1 MSDKPSSSASGAS
14 VQVEFDTALSQRYLA
29 YALSTITSR
38 SLPDVRDG
46 LKPVHRRLLYAMRQ
60 LRLDPGQGYKKSAR
74 VVGDVMGKFHPHGD
88 AAIYDSMV
96 RLAQEF
102 VMRYPL
108 VDGQGNFGN
117 IDGDNAAA
125 MRYTEARMSDVSRLL
140 LEGID
145 EDAVDFRP
153 TYDGESAEPIILPSA
168 FPNLLA
174 NGAQGIAVG
183 MATSIPPHN
192 ILELADAAMHLL
204 KHPNASDETL
214 LGYIKGPDLPTGG
227 VLVEDRES
235 MLESYRTGR
244 GSFRVRAQW
253 EVETESRGAWK
264 IVVVSIPYQVQK
276 SRLVERMAE
285 MLQEKKLPMLGD
297 IRDESAEDLRLVL
310 EPKSRQIDPVVMME
324 TLFKLTDLETKV
336 PLNLNVLTPAGKP
349 AVLSLKSALLE
360 WIEHRLVV
368 LNRRGRFRLGKIAA
382 RLEVLEGY
390 LVVYLNLD
398 EVIAI
403 IREEDAPREA
413 LMARFD
419 LNQNQADA
427 ILDMRLRA
435 LRKLEEVEIQN
446 EREKLIAE
454 QASLS
459 KLLEDEAAQRQ
470 TITQDMKALKATFSK
485 SGVRRT
491 HHGTIPVIDD
501 DALDMLVEK
510 EPVTIIC
517 SAKGWIRMARGHLA
531 PDAEIKFKE
540 GDGPAFRFN
549 AETTD
554 KIIIVADNGRFFTLN
569 ADKLPSARGF
579 GEPVSLMVE
588 LGADTSIIS
597 VFVVKDDLHILIA
610 AENGYG
616 FIVPVAQ
623 VMAQTR
629 LGKQVINLGSGVK
642 AVVARPVLGDTIAV
656 VGDNRKLLIFPREEL
671 PVMSR
676 GRGVRLQKYR
686 DGGLADACCFTLA
699 DGLSWQ
705 QGGRTRTEAD
715 TGPWQGKR
723 AGSGKSLPKGFP
735 RKIQFS
741 DEG

>member
-1 MSDKPSSSASGAS
+1 MSDKPSSSDSGAS
-14 VQVEFDTALSQRYLA
+14 IQVEFDTALSQRYLA

-310 EPKSRQIDPVVMME
+310 EPKSRQINPVVMME

-413 LMARFD
+413 LMARFE

-435 LRKLEEVEIQN
+435 LRKLEEVEIQR
-446 EREKLIAE
+446 ERKKLIAE

-459 KLLEDEAAQRQ
+459 KLLEDEAAQRK

-629 LGKQVINLGSGVK
+629 LGKQVINLGTGVK

-715 TGPWQGKR
+715 TQPWQGKR
-723 AGSGKSLPKGFP
+723 SGSGKSVPKGFP
-735 RKIQFS
+735 RKVQFS
-741 DEG
+741 DGD